1 MACAL
6 HPELL
11 PARRLK
17 GPLAER
23 EPKSLQALE
32 PDLVAAWKPER
43 LSAEREPESLMALEP
58 DLMVDGE
65 SNR

>member
-1 MACAL
+1 MQPAL
-6 HPELL
+6 LF
-11 PARRLK
+11 ARKLK

-32 PDLVAAWKPER
+32 PELVAAWGPER

-58 DLMVDGE
+58 DLMVDDE
-65 SNR
+65 PN